1 MLVFLRFVFYHRGIP
16 SNDTN
21 SNASASFKLAL
32 KHVNANSSLLP
43 NTSLKSFEDQL
54 VIDQNNLHEIGKHY
68 LQFNYDVLSLYY
80 NAVTFDVVCAFSLA
94 THS

>member
-1 MLVFLRFVFYHRGIP
+1 MS

-21 SNASASFKLAL
+21 SQAWTAFQLAL

-54 VIDQNNLHEIGKHY
+54 FINQDNLYESASNISKANTAVIIADSQTMFTHE
-68 LQFNYDVLSLYY
+68 
-80 NAVTFDVVCAFSLA
+80 T
-94 THS
+94 